1 VARHRLAGVLAST
14 AIAAAMTCA
23 AGRAH
28 AQASAQSFTPS
39 QPPSQAQAAPRDS
52 QAQSRDLSV
61 PSLFEPHFDDRDG
74 RPQRFRRPG
83 APASV
88 AQVSSGAGST
98 GFDATHSRAKR
109 KAKEEARKRAQAQA
123 ENLPPIVQAGPD
135 RTVAPVFQ
143 KEESQAAARRRATN
157 SAPVPLDATGA
168 VAARPLR
175 RRVVEDDPF
184 APVGNYW
191 GTFLAKP
198 ALEVSTGYNSNPGQR
213 LNGNGSWFEKVAPEL
228 VLRSN
233 WSQHEL
239 NADLRGSYTWYNQ
252 LENFSKPD
260 VNLRANGRIDV
271 SRQTKIDLDGRFI
284 FAADNPGDPN
294 LPTDIKKPPF
304 YTVAGGVVG
313 IRQAFNRLE
322 FSLKGAIDST
332 QYQDGT
338 TNNGQTV
345 SFADRN
351 YNQYGVKIRAS
362 YDWLPGVI
370 PFVEYGADDRKHD
383 LAADVNGVNRDSS
396 GQSVRVG
403 STFLLTGYLTGEIAV
418 GYLERSYVDP
428 TLLPVHGTLLDASL
442 TYYATPLTT
451 LKLDMKTTVDES
463 TLGNVSG
470 QFSHL
475 YAAQIDHAFRRWLI
489 GSVRFGY
496 TNVTYVGSP
505 RDDNYFSFSTAL
517 TYKLTREWWLKGE
530 YRREWLNSNAPGADY
545 LTNIFL
551 VGLRLQR

>member
-1 VARHRLAGVLAST
+1 VARLRLAGFLAST
-14 AIAAAMTCA
+14 ALAAAMSCA

-39 QPPSQAQAAPRDS
+39 QPQSQAQPSARDS
-52 QAQSRDLSV
+52 QLRDPSV
-61 PSLFEPHFDDRDG
+61 PSLFDPHFDQRDG
-74 RPQRFRRPG
+74 RPQQFRRPG
-83 APASV
+83 APGSV

-98 GFDATHSRAKR
+98 GFDATHTRARR
-109 KAKEEARKRAQAQA
+109 KAKEDARKRAIAQA
-123 ENLPPIVQAGPD
+123 ENLPPVVRAAPD

-175 RRVVEDDPF
+175 RRIVEDDPF

-198 ALEVSTGYNSNPGQR
+198 AVEVSTGYNSNPGQR
-213 LNGNGSWFEKVAPEL
+213 MNGAGSWFEKVAPEL
-228 VLRSN
+228 LLRSN
-233 WSQHEL
+233 WARHEL
-239 NADLRGSYTWYNQ
+239 NADLMGSYIWYNE

-271 SRQTKIDLDGRFI
+271 SRDTKIDLDGRYI
-284 FAADNPGDPN
+284 LAADNPGDPN
-294 LPTDIKKPPF
+294 LPNDIKKPPL
-304 YTVAGGVVG
+304 YTIAGGVAG
-313 IRQAFNRLE
+313 IRQSFNRLE

-345 SFADRN
+345 SFADRS
-351 YNQYGVKIRAS
+351 YNQYGLKIRAG
-362 YDWLPGVI
+362 YDWMPGVM
-370 PFVEYGADDRKHD
+370 PFVEYGADERKHD

-396 GQSVRVG
+396 GQSFRVG
-403 STFLLTGYLTGEIAV
+403 STFRITGYLTGEIAV

-428 TLLPVHGTLLDASL
+428 ALLPVHGTLLDASL

-451 LKLDMKTTVDES
+451 LKLEMKTTVDES
-463 TLGNVSG
+463 TLTGVSG
-470 QFSHL
+470 QFSHF

-489 GSVRFGY
+489 GTVRFGY
-496 TNVTYVGSP
+496 TNVTYVGST
-505 RDDNYFSFSTAL
+505 RDDNYFSFSSAL
-517 TYKLTREWWLKGE
+517 TYKLTREWWLKTE
-530 YRREWLNSNAPGADY
+530 YRREWLNSSVTNADY
-545 LTNIFL
+545 ASNIFL